1 MLIIPKRN
9 QVYHYL
15 NLNSSGGCPSEKDNY
30 FNFVILIF
38 IRMIF
43 KRLLLLSGALIFALS
58 TFAQIS
64 FNPVYSTIPYLTI
77 TPDSRGGAMGD
88 LGVATSPDV
97 NSQNWNPA
105 KYAQIKEISGVT
117 TSFTPWLRNLVND
130 INLAYLAGFYKF
142 DDKQAISAS
151 LKYFSMGVISSID
164 ENQMPQG
171 DLNPNEF
178 SIDVGY
184 SRMLSGNFSGAL
196 SLKYIHSDI
205 NAGRSF
211 QGQSYNPG
219 NSFAADL
226 GFYYQREMD
235 IGSLPG
241 EFAWGVS
248 FLNLGTKISY
258 SDDDEKYF
266 IPATLRL
273 GVRQTLALDEYN
285 SISASIELSKLLVPT
300 LPLYEDTVLVA
311 GKPVPTSLPQSWIQ
325 SFYDAPGG
333 FEEEMKEIMYSFGL
347 EYWYREQ
354 FAIRGGYF
362 LESEMKGNR
371 KYFAVGIG
379 LRLNVFFID
388 YSYLVSTTGR
398 NNPLANTMRFTIGF
412 LFNK

>member
-1 MLIIPKRN
+1 MIFRRLILLPG
-9 QVYHYL
+9 VL
-15 NLNSSGGCPSEKDNY
+15 MVALNS
-30 FNFVILIF
+30 
-38 IRMIF
+38 
-43 KRLLLLSGALIFALS
+43 
-58 TFAQIS
+58 FAQIS
-64 FNPVYSTIPYLTI
+64 FNPVYSTIPYLMI

-105 KYAQIKEISGVT
+105 KYAMMKEKSGAT

-142 DDKQAISAS
+142 DDKHAISAS
-151 LKYFSMGVISSID
+151 LKYFSMGVISAVD
-164 ENQMPQG
+164 EFQVPQG
-171 DLNPNEF
+171 DFNPNEF

-184 SRMLSGNFSGAL
+184 SRMLAKNFSGAL
-196 SLKYIHSDI
+196 VLKYIHSDI
-205 NAGRSF
+205 NGGRSF

-226 GFYYQREMD
+226 GFYYQRPLD

-241 EFAWGVS
+241 EFAWGLS

-258 SDDDEKYF
+258 SDGSEKYF
-266 IPATLRL
+266 IPATIRL
-273 GVRQTLALDEYN
+273 GIRQSISLDEYN
-285 SISASIELSKLLVPT
+285 SVSVSVELSKLMVPT
-300 LPLYEDTVLVA
+300 LPLYDPDNDTVLIA
-311 GKPVPTSLPQSWIQ
+311 GKPIPSSLPQSWIQ

-333 FEEEMKEIMYSFGL
+333 FEEEIKEIMLSVGL

-362 LESEMKGNR
+362 HENEMKGNR
-371 KYFAVGIG
+371 KYFSLGIG
-379 LRLNVFFID
+379 LKLNVFFID

-398 NNPLANTMRFTIGF
+398 SNPLANTMRFTIGF